1 MQQQHV
7 YSERI
12 VADFLL
18 FFWQIC
24 GTVGVFASADP
35 VKDCG
40 DGKKNVDDGVG
51 SKGGVRRASA
61 VWIIP
66 SGQRFNQPVVRLMM
80 VLGSL
85 LHARKPGVPTNE
97 VWAKHEPPASL
108 CAERK
113 AWHFAC
119 WGGV

>member
-1 MQQQHV
+1 MDVVQ
-7 YSERI
+7 
-12 VADFLL
+12 
-18 FFWQIC
+18 
-24 GTVGVFASADP
+24 
-35 VKDCG
+35 
-40 DGKKNVDDGVG
+40 
-51 SKGGVRRASA
+51 
-61 VWIIP
+61 
-66 SGQRFNQPVVRLMM
+66 VVRGSINRLYSLMM

-119 WGGV
+119 WGEV